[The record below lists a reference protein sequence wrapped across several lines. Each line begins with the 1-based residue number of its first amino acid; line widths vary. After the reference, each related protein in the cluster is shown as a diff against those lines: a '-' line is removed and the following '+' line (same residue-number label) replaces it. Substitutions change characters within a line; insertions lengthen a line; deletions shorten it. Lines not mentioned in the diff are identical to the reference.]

1 MWALKTP
8 CVWKNYVSNPATC
21 SCKNGKYL
29 GSIMNNSA
37 IMCDEA
43 LEQYDEDTKTIP
55 TNFNEKKATCKMQ
68 YFFTLLPFSLIAI
81 ELLPAA
87 SIFC

>member
-8 CVWKNYVSNPATC
+8 CMWKNYVSNPATC

-43 LEQYDEDTKTIP
+43 LEQYDEDK
-55 TNFNEKKATCKMQ
+55 NYSNK
-68 YFFTLLPFSLIAI
+68 L
-81 ELLPAA
+81 
-87 SIFC
+87 